1 MRRVTLA
8 LSGPP
13 NLRPELDH
21 RYLIFLLFRQPITSP
36 KLYLPSVRSVVLLK
50 TQLQSIYANP
60 KIRRLFAFSDA

>member
-36 KLYLPSVRSVVLLK
+36 KLYLPSVRSVVIVK
-50 TQLQSIYANP
+50 TQLQSI
-60 KIRRLFAFSDA
+60 